1 MSFTCIPGSAA
12 KQMMTT
18 REVTIIDI
26 RDPSSFATAHVTG
39 AISVNNTNVNEFVAQ
54 ADFEKP
60 LLVFCYH
67 GHSSQ
72 GAADFFA
79 GQGFSEVYSVD
90 GGFEEWRVTYPAD
103 QTS

>member
-1 MSFTCIPGSAA
+1 MSFTCISGAAA
-12 KQMMTT
+12 KHMMES
-18 REVTIIDI
+18 RDVTVIDI
-26 RDPSSFATAHVTG
+26 RDPSSFAAAHVTD
-39 AISVNNTNVNEFVAQ
+39 AISVNNTNVNEFLAQ

-79 GQGFSEVYSVD
+79 GQGFAEVYSVD
-90 GGFEEWRVTYPAD
+90 GGFEEWRISQPD
-103 QTS
+103 SIS

>member
-1 MSFTCIPGSAA
+1 MGFTCISSAAA
-12 KQMMTT
+12 KQMMDT
-18 REVTIIDI
+18 REVTVIDI
-26 RDPSSFATAHVTG
+26 RDPSSFAAAHVTN
-39 AISVNNTNVNEFVAQ
+39 AISVNNNNVNEFVAH

-72 GAADFFA
+72 SAADFFA

-90 GGFEEWRVTYPAD
+90 GGFEEWRVTYPD
-103 QTS
+103 NQTR